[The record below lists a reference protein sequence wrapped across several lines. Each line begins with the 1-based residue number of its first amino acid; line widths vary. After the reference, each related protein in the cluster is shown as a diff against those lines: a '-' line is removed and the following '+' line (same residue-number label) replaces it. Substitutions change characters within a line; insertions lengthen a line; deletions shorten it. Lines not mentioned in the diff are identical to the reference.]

1 MKGLFIT
8 GTDTA
13 VGKTVVCGLLAAHLR
28 RAGDRVVTQKWIQ
41 TGCTGFSEDIET
53 HLRFM
58 GLERRALGA
67 DEDFV
72 CPYIFPLAASPHL
85 AAEAAGQTIDPE
97 HIKACTLKLAERNDR
112 VLVEGLGG
120 VAVPYSRDSLVLDLI
135 VDLELPVLV
144 VVQNKL
150 GAINHALLTVE
161 ALQQR
166 RLRIVGL
173 VFNSCPGQDRRITQD
188 NPRIVAELTGH
199 QSLGT
204 LPWQEDRQSLTN
216 SFRPL
221 GKAIEHAWNP

>member
-28 RAGDRVVTQKWIQ
+28 QAGARVVTQKWIQ
-41 TGCTGFSEDIET
+41 TGCSGFSEDIET

-58 GLERRALGA
+58 GLERRELGVA
-67 DEDFV
+67 ENVV
-72 CPYIFPLAASPHL
+72 CPYTFPLAASPHL

-97 HIKACTLKLAERNDR
+97 HIKACYLKLAERYDR

-120 VAVPYSRDSLVLDLI
+120 VAVPYSRDSLVLDLV

-150 GAINHALLTVE
+150 GAINHTLLTVE

-166 RLRIVGL
+166 RLRTVGL
-173 VFNSCPGQDRRITQD
+173 VFNSCPGEDPRISQD
-188 NPRIVAELTGH
+188 NPRVVAELTG
-199 QSLGT
+199 QPCLGT
-204 LPWQEDRQSLTN
+204 LPWQRDHRGLTN

-221 GKAIEHAWNP
+221 GKAIERAWNQ

>member
-1 MKGLFIT
+1 M
-8 GTDTA
+8 
-13 VGKTVVCGLLAAHLR
+13 
-28 RAGDRVVTQKWIQ
+28 
-41 TGCTGFSEDIET
+41 
-53 HLRFM
+53 
-58 GLERRALGA
+58 
-67 DEDFV
+67 
-72 CPYIFPLAASPHL
+72 
-85 AAEAAGQTIDPE
+85 
-97 HIKACTLKLAERNDR
+97 
-112 VLVEGLGG
+112 VEGLGG
-120 VAVPYSRDSLVLDLI
+120 VAVPYSRDSLVLDLV

>member
-13 VGKTVVCGLLAAHLR
+13 VGKTVVCGLLAAYLQE
-28 RAGDRVVTQKWIQ
+28 AGARVVTQKWIQ

-58 GLERRALGA
+58 GLDRQALEAG
-67 DEDFV
+67 EDLI
-72 CPYIFPLAASPHL
+72 CPYTFPLAASPHL

-97 HIKACTLKLAERNDR
+97 HLKACYLKLANRYDR

-120 VAVPYSRDSLVLDLI
+120 AAVPYSRDSLVLDLV

-161 ALQQR
+161 ALRQR
-166 RLRIVGL
+166 GLRTVGL
-173 VFNSCPGQDRRITQD
+173 VFNSCPGEDPRIVQD
-188 NPRIVAELTGH
+188 NPRIVAELTG
-199 QSLGT
+199 QPCFGT
-204 LPWQEDRQSLTN
+204 LPWQRDHRGLTN
-216 SFRPL
+216 SFRSL
-221 GKAIEHAWNP
+221 GKAIERAWNQ

>member
-120 VAVPYSRDSLVLDLI
+120 VAVPYSRDSLVLDLV

-166 RLRIVGL
+166 RHRNLAL
-173 VFNSCPGQDRRITQD
+173 FPTTSPGQARRRPQD
-188 NPRIVAELTGH
+188 KPRSHPDDTGH